1 MDHPKSEG
9 VHDAGTGPF
18 AGRSWTIRP
27 RVKPLPRLKIESM
40 NTILLPLV
48 MAFVP
53 SAHAGVV
60 AAPRLT
66 GSLGGLGGVAA
77 LAAALPRPSLSMP
90 SLPIS
95 ASAALPE
102 APRLTLPTVVPAL
115 PAPPSLPSLPSMP
128 AMPALSALRD
138 SPIAD
143 PRPRQ
148 GGDSAA
154 DAKAL
159 FDGGRAAAPAEGWTL
174 GAFEG
179 DGGAPIH
186 YKTREGAG
194 APARVYAGGLA
205 LTESFEPL
213 FARAEKP
220 AGNELFVWTRGHA
233 PSPWLETKSPLDADA
248 RDLAR
253 AVIIAAKTSPGGKV
267 ELALHSFGTLV
278 FQRMIQ
284 LHAEPAVAAALK
296 ALSGS
301 RVFMLHATTHFDGS
315 EEKAGPDFERMGKA
329 TRAVVDWLDAC
340 DATAELWEATARL
353 NPFLAPTV
361 AAWIEAWRFQ
371 RGQVIALASKDAAAM
386 MLADLKEP
394 WDKAVD
400 HIRKAF
406 IKDIERDAR
415 EPGWQEAML
424 RRSSDMF
431 RLEFS
436 PEDAARIR
444 TLGIRLELV
453 HSDGDKLLNWE
464 SAKVL
469 FERLGIE
476 APEKAPP
483 SGTVLTDKTGRF
495 RARIV
500 TGDHYWPLKKRD
512 ELAKLLKP

>member
-1 MDHPKSEG
+1 
-9 VHDAGTGPF
+9 
-18 AGRSWTIRP
+18 
-27 RVKPLPRLKIESM
+27 M
-40 NTILLPLV
+40 NTILLTLA

-53 SAHAGVV
+53 PSFAGVV

-66 GSLGGLGGVAA
+66 PALGSIAGIPTLGGSAPA
-77 LAAALPRPSLSMP
+77 LAAPALSPPLSLSAT
-90 SLPIS
+90 SLS
-95 ASAALPE
+95 APAKAE
-102 APRLTLPTVVPAL
+102 APRLMLPTAVPAL
-115 PAPPSLPSLPSMP
+115 PAI
-128 AMPALSALRD
+128 PALPALANLPAQTPKAGEPSKSISESA
-138 SPIAD
+138 S
-143 PRPRQ
+143 
-148 GGDSAA
+148 
-154 DAKAL
+154 DARAL
-159 FDGGRAAAPAEGWTL
+159 FDGGRAAAPGEGWTL

-186 YKTREGAG
+186 YKSREGTGG
-194 APARVYAGGLA
+194 ARARVYAGGLA

-220 AGNELFVWTRGHA
+220 AGNELFLWTRGHV
-233 PSPWLETKSPLDADA
+233 PSAWRETKSPIDADA

-253 AVIIAAKTSPGGKV
+253 AVVIAAKASPGGKV

-278 FQRMIQ
+278 FQRMVQ

-301 RVFMLHATTHFDGS
+301 RVFLLHATTHFEGS
-315 EEKAGPDFERMGKA
+315 EKKAGPDFERMGQA
-329 TRAVVDWLDAC
+329 TRAVVDWLNAG
-340 DATAELWEATARL
+340 DATAELWEATGRM
-353 NPFLAPTV
+353 NPFLAP
-361 AAWIEAWRFQ
+361 AISAWLETWRFQ

-400 HIRKAF
+400 HLRKAF
-406 IKDIERDAR
+406 IKDIQRDAKD
-415 EPGWQEAML
+415 PGWQEAML

-436 PEDAARIR
+436 LEDAARIR
-444 TLGIRLELV
+444 RLGIGLELV
-453 HSDGDKLLNWE
+453 HADADKLLNWE

-500 TGDHYWPLKKRD
+500 TGDHYFPLKKRD

>member
-1 MDHPKSEG
+1 
-9 VHDAGTGPF
+9 
-18 AGRSWTIRP
+18 
-27 RVKPLPRLKIESM
+27 M
-40 NTILLPLV
+40 NTILLTIA

-53 SAHAGVV
+53 PCRAGVV

-66 GSLGGLGGVAA
+66 GSLGGFAGVPTLGGSAPA
-77 LAAALPRPSLSMP
+77 LAAPALSAPLSLSAPSLSAP
-90 SLPIS
+90 
-95 ASAALPE
+95 AKAE
-102 APRLTLPTVVPAL
+102 APRLMLPTAVPAL
-115 PAPPSLPSLPSMP
+115 PAI
-128 AMPALSALRD
+128 PALPALANLPAPSAKPGEPPKSLD
-138 SPIAD
+138 E
-143 PRPRQ
+143 
-148 GGDSAA
+148 SAS
-154 DAKAL
+154 DAKTL
-159 FDGGRAAAPAEGWTL
+159 FDGGRAAAPGEGWTL

-186 YKTREGAG
+186 YKSREGTG
-194 APARVYAGGLA
+194 GGRARVYAGGLA
-205 LTESFEPL
+205 LNESFEPL
-213 FARAEKP
+213 FERKEKP
-220 AGNELFVWTRGHA
+220 AGNELFLWTRGHV
-233 PSPWLETKSPLDADA
+233 PSAWRETKSPIDADA

-253 AVIIAAKTSPGGKV
+253 AVVIAAKDSPGGKV

-278 FQRMIQ
+278 FQRMVQ

-301 RVFMLHATTHFDGS
+301 RVFLLHATTHFEGS
-315 EEKAGPDFERMGKA
+315 EKKAGPDFERMSQA
-329 TRAVVDWLDAC
+329 TRAVVDWLNAG
-340 DATAELWEATARL
+340 DATAELWEATGRM
-353 NPFLAPTV
+353 NPFLAPAI
-361 AAWIEAWRFQ
+361 AAWLESWRFQ
-371 RGQVIALASKDAAAM
+371 RGQIIALASKDAAGM

-406 IKDIERDAR
+406 IKDIQRDAKD
-415 EPGWQEAML
+415 PGWQEAML

-436 PEDAARIR
+436 PEDAAKIHD
-444 TLGIRLELV
+444 LDIRLELV
-453 HSDGDKLLNWE
+453 HADGDKLLNWE

-483 SGTVLTDKTGRF
+483 SGTVLKDKTGKF

-500 TGDHYWPLKKRD
+500 SGDHYFPLKKRD